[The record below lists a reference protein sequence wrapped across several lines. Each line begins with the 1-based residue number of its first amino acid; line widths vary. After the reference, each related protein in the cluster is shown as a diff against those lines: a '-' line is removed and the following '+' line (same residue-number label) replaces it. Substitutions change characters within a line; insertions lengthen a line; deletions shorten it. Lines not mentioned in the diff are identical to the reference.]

1 MNKNIRALKVILTL
15 CFIVLFVQLIQLH
28 LVQRQELQENP
39 NNTRV
44 VVREFNQERGLITT
58 SDGVIIAESQE
69 VESELKYQRRYPHGT
84 LYAQV
89 TGYFSFLYGSE
100 GLERS
105 HNEYLS
111 GNITDK
117 PVIITSTLNHAIQQK
132 AQEALGTRNGSIV
145 VLNPQTGE
153 ILALW
158 SYPSYDPNPISSANL
173 DEVQSSWEKLSEK
186 SSLND
191 PRLARTYRQIY
202 FPGSTFKLVTAA
214 AALTSGKVTLTEPEF
229 ENREEYLP
237 PLTDLPL
244 RNYGVGT
251 CGGNIFEG
259 LRVSCNSTFAELSA
273 EIIGAELMIKTSE
286 SFGFN
291 QEPPFDLPLTTASIF
306 PSDFGNPIGQ
316 LTSFSIPILE
326 NTPGLAQ
333 AGIGQYDVKASPL
346 QMALVAAAIAND
358 GIIMKPY
365 VTQSVHSATGEMIEQ
380 IMPSVWKSALP
391 SQIARSL
398 KVAMKDIV
406 ENGTARRMMVSESAI
421 GGKTGT
427 AQVDSKR
434 PDDTHGWVIGFGGPE
449 SGPSSVAIA
458 VLVES
463 IPGEGQN
470 TGGSDAAP
478 IAKIILEQVL
488 LIQGHIN

>member
-186 SSLND
+186 
-191 PRLARTYRQIY
+191 
-202 FPGSTFKLVTAA
+202 
-214 AALTSGKVTLTEPEF
+214 
-229 ENREEYLP
+229 
-237 PLTDLPL
+237 
-244 RNYGVGT
+244 
-251 CGGNIFEG
+251 
-259 LRVSCNSTFAELSA
+259 
-273 EIIGAELMIKTSE
+273 
-286 SFGFN
+286 
-291 QEPPFDLPLTTASIF
+291 
-306 PSDFGNPIGQ
+306 
-316 LTSFSIPILE
+316 
-326 NTPGLAQ
+326 
-333 AGIGQYDVKASPL
+333 
-346 QMALVAAAIAND
+346 
-358 GIIMKPY
+358 
-365 VTQSVHSATGEMIEQ
+365 
-380 IMPSVWKSALP
+380 
-391 SQIARSL
+391 
-398 KVAMKDIV
+398 
-406 ENGTARRMMVSESAI
+406 
-421 GGKTGT
+421 
-427 AQVDSKR
+427 
-434 PDDTHGWVIGFGGPE
+434 
-449 SGPSSVAIA
+449 
-458 VLVES
+458 
-463 IPGEGQN
+463 
-470 TGGSDAAP
+470 
-478 IAKIILEQVL
+478 
-488 LIQGHIN
+488 

>member
-15 CFIVLFVQLIQLH
+15 CFIALFVQLIQLH
-28 LVQRQELQENP
+28 LVQRKELQENP

-69 VESELKYQRRYPHGT
+69 VESELKYQRQYPYGT

-105 HNEYLS
+105 HNDYLS
-111 GNITDK
+111 GNLTEK

-158 SYPSYDPNPISSANL
+158 SYPSYDPNPISSADL
-173 DEVQSSWEKLSEK
+173 DEVQSSWEKLSKK
-186 SSLND
+186 SNLND

-202 FPGSTFKLVTAA
+202 FPGSTFKIVTAA
-214 AALTSGKVTLTEPEF
+214 AALSSGKVTLTEPEF
-229 ENREEYLP
+229 ENRGEYLP

-244 RNYGVGT
+244 QNYGGGT

-291 QEPPFDLPLTTASIF
+291 QEPPFDLPLPTASMF
-306 PSDFGNPIGQ
+306 PTGFGNTNGQ
-316 LTSFSIPILE
+316 LTSF
-326 NTPGLAQ
+326 
-333 AGIGQYDVKASPL
+333 
-346 QMALVAAAIAND
+346 
-358 GIIMKPY
+358 
-365 VTQSVHSATGEMIEQ
+365 
-380 IMPSVWKSALP
+380 
-391 SQIARSL
+391 
-398 KVAMKDIV
+398 
-406 ENGTARRMMVSESAI
+406 
-421 GGKTGT
+421 
-427 AQVDSKR
+427 
-434 PDDTHGWVIGFGGPE
+434 
-449 SGPSSVAIA
+449 
-458 VLVES
+458 
-463 IPGEGQN
+463 
-470 TGGSDAAP
+470 
-478 IAKIILEQVL
+478 
-488 LIQGHIN
+488 